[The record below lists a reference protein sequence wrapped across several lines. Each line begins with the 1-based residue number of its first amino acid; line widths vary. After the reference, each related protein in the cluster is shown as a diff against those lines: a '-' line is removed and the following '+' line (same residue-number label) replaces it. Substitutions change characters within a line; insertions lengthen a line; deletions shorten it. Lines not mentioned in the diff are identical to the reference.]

1 MPEARPP
8 QDPTKSPLVELTIF
22 RLKEF
27 IREPDAV
34 FWVFAFP
41 LLLTLA
47 LGFAFREKP
56 PDRIPVGVSEGPYAQ
71 RHLVA
76 LQKSPALQPRIYPE
90 SLGREELRRGKISL
104 LVSTLQVDG
113 GEGPADRP
121 TYFYDPTRPE
131 SRAARVEVD
140 AALQTSAGRRDAFAA
155 NEEHVTEQGSRYID
169 FLVPGL
175 IAMNLM
181 GTGMWSISFA
191 IVNARLKKLLK
202 RFLATPMRKSTFLT
216 AQFLSRLVFLIVE
229 VAVVATFAWLVFGVA
244 IRGPVLLFCFLCL
257 LGGAAFSGVGILV
270 SSRARTLE
278 AVSGLMNLVMMPM
291 WICSGVFFSYE
302 RFPDAVKPI
311 IRALPLTALA
321 DGLRAVMN
329 DGLGV
334 TAVLPQIINLLV
346 WTVASFVVGLRIFR
360 WS

>member
-1 MPEARPP
+1 MPETRH
-8 QDPTKSPLVELTIF
+8 TKSPLFELTVY

-27 IREPDAV
+27 VREPDAV
-34 FWVFAFP
+34 FWVLIFP

-56 PDRIPVGVSEGPYAQ
+56 PDRIPVGVSEGPFAQ
-71 RHLVA
+71 KHLAA
-76 LQKSPALQPRIYPE
+76 LKKSPALQPRLYPE
-90 SLGREELRRGKISL
+90 REGREELRRGNISL
-104 LVSTLQVDG
+104 LVDG
-113 GEGPADRP
+113 GDKPLYR
-121 TYFYDPTRPE
+121 FDPTRPE

-140 AALQTSAGRRDAFAA
+140 NALQAAAGRHNAFAA
-155 NEEHVTEQGSRYID
+155 KEEHVTEQGSRYID

-191 IVNARLKKLLK
+191 VVNARLKKLLK

-216 AQFLSRLVFLIVE
+216 AQFLSRLVFLVVE
-229 VAVVATFAWLVFGVA
+229 VAVVATFAWLVFDVA
-244 IRGPVLLFCFLCL
+244 IRGPILLFCLLCL
-257 LGGAAFSGVGILV
+257 LGGAAFAGIGILV
-270 SSRARTLE
+270 SSRAKTLE

-321 DGLRAVMN
+321 DALRTVMN

-334 TAVLPQIINLLV
+334 AAVTPQIINLVAWTLV
-346 WTVASFVVGLRIFR
+346 SFAVGLKIFR
-360 WS
+360 WN